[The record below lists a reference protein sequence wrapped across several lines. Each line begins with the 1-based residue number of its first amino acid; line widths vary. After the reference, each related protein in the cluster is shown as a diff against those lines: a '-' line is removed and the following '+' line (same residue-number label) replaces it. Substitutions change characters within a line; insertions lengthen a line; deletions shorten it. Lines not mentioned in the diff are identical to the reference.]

1 MIRDITALKQ
11 QAATVSRNLED
22 VNRLKEETA
31 NLEEE
36 LRTSGSTRTADDV
49 QAELDT
55 LSGEM

>member
-11 QAATVSRNLED
+11 QAASVSRNLED